1 MTLAKK
7 ASAAFSCNKYRSI
20 LLSSVPGKI
29 FHRELRS
36 KLAPALQAICP
47 ELHGGVRPG
56 IGVDTISLA
65 IKCFRALSV
74 KTGLLPAVVFY
85 DVRAAYYQVLREC
98 LTGAT
103 ADDRILLRLFHRLG
117 VPHDAFQELK
127 DHLSSLAFLVDCGCT
142 PHAIAVIQEVFTG
155 TWFRLDHTVP
165 LVATAAG
172 VRPGDPLADLLFAV
186 SFSAYVKSVATALD
200 QKGLQTVLPAC
211 TSPMP
216 WGDPIEEQPLSP
228 ASWADDFAAMH
239 SATEPARLVD
249 CVRLATEVYLAHATA
264 NGIELA
270 FAPDKTAAVLP
281 PKVCFRQE
289 LGVVREGDSY
299 YLPVCDGITGKI
311 QQMPVVQAYKHLG
324 GIVTAAGTASPEIY
338 FRHSQACWTLRPL
351 RGILF
356 GNPSIPLPTRR
367 LLLQSLVT
375 SKFAFGSAT
384 LELHVASHWRLW
396 ARLYT
401 AIFRALQPR
410 SALLNKLHSY
420 DVLRHAAACTPI
432 LALAKARASFLARLS
447 KHGPQVLR
455 HLLWLQWE
463 ASPEKSWLGQLV
475 GDIQHVAQYCD
486 GAKVLLSSS
495 KPLHALLAAMSE
507 EPTWWLRQIRAAI
520 RICLEDLD
528 NWQPSAAADA
538 PGLDDA
544 GGPEGVPSPA
554 FPCPFCE
561 ASFPLRKH
569 LGVHLARTHAVVSP
583 SRLYAAHP
591 TCIVCLRYFH
601 TVPRLQQHFKA
612 SKSCLLRATEL
623 MPPMALTEVKEVE
636 SADKTRLRLLKAGAW
651 QQYTSALPILKAHG
665 PVQPSRDELRSW
677 LEEDAP
683 LSLLADPAVDLSVRD
698 WVRSEASYT
707 TKEPARLGTVSFWS
721 RRIGRNA

>member
-1 MTLAKK
+1 MHPRLRRKAQLLAPKALKLKLPFLHGTRMLTHILPSLYVSGKKLDATLQLVEVRKGIRLYLKQEEA
-7 ASAAFSCNKYRSI
+7 
-20 LLSSVPGKI
+20 
-29 FHRELRS
+29 ELR
-36 KLAPALQAICP
+36 C
-47 ELHGGVRPG
+47 RYTR
-56 IGVDTISLA
+56 IGFGAFFLNVQGRSVDARAGRQVERWLRDIHISIARAWSFLGHT
-65 IKCFRALSV
+65 CRALRDAV
-74 KTGLLPAVVFY
+74 RTDRNRYLDQLARDVGLADVSCPQQLYRRVRKAFPKAATSRRTKFTSLPAVELLDGSLAPTNAAKEQRWREHFAEQESGVPVDAQKFQHLLTAA
-85 DVRAAYYQVLREC
+85 DAHRSGAAVCFDSAMLPSLLSLETTILGLQRAKAA
-98 LTGAT
+98 GADGIT
-103 ADDRILLRLFHRLG
+103 AELLRVAPLDSARPFAQSFME
-117 VPHDAFQELK
+117 VFVQ

-538 PGLDDA
+538 PG
-544 GGPEGVPSPA
+544 
-554 FPCPFCE
+554 
-561 ASFPLRKH
+561 
-569 LGVHLARTHAVVSP
+569 
-583 SRLYAAHP
+583 
-591 TCIVCLRYFH
+591 
-601 TVPRLQQHFKA
+601 
-612 SKSCLLRATEL
+612 
-623 MPPMALTEVKEVE
+623 
-636 SADKTRLRLLKAGAW
+636 
-651 QQYTSALPILKAHG
+651 
-665 PVQPSRDELRSW
+665 
-677 LEEDAP
+677 
-683 LSLLADPAVDLSVRD
+683 
-698 WVRSEASYT
+698 
-707 TKEPARLGTVSFWS
+707 
-721 RRIGRNA
+721 